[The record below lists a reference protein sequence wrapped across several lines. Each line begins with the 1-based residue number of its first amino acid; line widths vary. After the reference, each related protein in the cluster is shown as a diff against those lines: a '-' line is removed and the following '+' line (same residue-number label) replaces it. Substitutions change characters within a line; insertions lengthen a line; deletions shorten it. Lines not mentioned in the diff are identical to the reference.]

1 MGAFT
6 NILQIRQMSEE
17 EFDRYNTNQKKQISL
32 AIKVSA
38 YLGEYYFQEIL
49 VDIGVDCN
57 LIDLHTA
64 KKIIRMTKDCAL

>member
-1 MGAFT
+1 
-6 NILQIRQMSEE
+6 MSEE

-32 AIKVSA
+32 AIKVGA

-49 VDIGVDCN
+49 VDIEVDCN
-57 LIDLHTA
+57 LVDLHTT